1 MLTQPA
7 VDGAAS
13 FAELQLRIYWDG
25 GAELQLR
32 IYCHRWGVGWGH
44 RVDEMQY
51 KDKLSQLGYE

>member
-13 FAELQLRIYWDG
+13 FAELQLRIYWHG

-32 IYCHRWGVGWGH
+32 IYCHRWGVGWGR

-51 KDKLSQLGYE
+51 KAKLSQLGYG